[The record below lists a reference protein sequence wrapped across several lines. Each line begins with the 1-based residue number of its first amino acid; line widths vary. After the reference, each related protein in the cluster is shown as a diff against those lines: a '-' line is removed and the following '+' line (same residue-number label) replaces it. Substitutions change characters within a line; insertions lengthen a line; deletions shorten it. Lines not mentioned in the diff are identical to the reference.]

1 MNNSQLREKA
11 LGKAKVKIKGL
22 TGASIIAYLCMALT
36 LLAGDIAGNMLL
48 NIAVELAAG
57 FVLSLIA
64 MAGYKRVGLT
74 AWRQSR
80 AAYAD
85 LAGCFTGGKTLI
97 KGALPALITSI
108 ALTLVRQ
115 LAFGEKWYM
124 AVIAGAAAVILYIF
138 AAYICYAG
146 EMDENAGAGAAIVS
160 GVSAAVR
167 NMGRILEMLFM
178 LYWWVAA
185 ALAATVVICRLS
197 GLSDAPTT
205 MVTFLV
211 GFVLCYLIAS
221 YNALA
226 EAGLGR
232 EIFKK

>member
-1 MNNSQLREKA
+1 MKNRELREKA
-11 LGKAKVKIKGL
+11 LNKVKVKIKGL

-36 LLAGDIAGNMLL
+36 LLAGDFTGNMLL
-48 NIAVELAAG
+48 NIAIELAAG

-74 AWRQSR
+74 AWRQSS
-80 AAYAD
+80 AAFAG
-85 LAGCFTGGKTLI
+85 LAGCFTGLKTLAN
-97 KGALPALITSI
+97 GVAPALMTSI

-115 LAFGEKWYM
+115 LAFGGEWYV
-124 AVIAGAAAVILYIF
+124 AVLACVAAVIMYIF
-138 AAYICYAG
+138 ASYICYAG
-146 EMDENAGAGAAIVS
+146 EMDADAGPVAAIAA
-160 GVSAAVR
+160 GVSAAAR
-167 NMGRILEMLFM
+167 NIGRILEMLVM

-185 ALAATVVICRLS
+185 VLAGAVLICRSS
-197 GLSDAPTT
+197 GLSQVPATL
-205 MVTFLV
+205 VTFLV
-211 GFVLCYLIAS
+211 GFVLCYLIAP

>member
-1 MNNSQLREKA
+1 MKNSQLREKA
-11 LGKAKVKIKGL
+11 LNKVKVKIKGL

-36 LLAGDIAGNMLL
+36 LLAGDFTGNMLL
-48 NIAVELAAG
+48 DIAIELAAG

-74 AWRQSR
+74 AWRQSS

-85 LAGCFTGGKTLI
+85 LMGCFTGGKNLA
-97 KGALPALITSI
+97 KGAAPALMTSI
-108 ALTLVRQ
+108 ALTLIRQ
-115 LAFGEKWYM
+115 LAFGGEWY
-124 AVIAGAAAVILYIF
+124 AAVIVGVAAVIMYIF

-146 EMDENAGAGAAIVS
+146 EINETAGPAAAVAAGA
-160 GVSAAVR
+160 SAAAR

-185 ALAATVVICRLS
+185 ALMGCVLICRAS
-197 GLSDAPTT
+197 GLSQAPTT
-205 MVTFLV
+205 LVTFLV
-211 GFVLCYLIAS
+211 GFVLCYLIAP

-232 EIFKK
+232 EIFKN

>member
-1 MNNSQLREKA
+1 MKNRELREKA
-11 LGKAKVKIKGL
+11 LNKVKVKIKGL

-36 LLAGDIAGNMLL
+36 LLTGDLTGNKGLDIA
-48 NIAVELAAG
+48 IELAAG

-74 AWRQSR
+74 AWRQSS

-85 LAGCFTGGKTLI
+85 LAGCFTGGKRLL
-97 KGALPALITSI
+97 KGVVPALLTSI

-115 LAFGEKWYM
+115 LAFGGEWY
-124 AVIAGAAAVILYIF
+124 AAVIVGTAAVITYVF

-146 EMDENAGAGAAIVS
+146 EMDDKAGPGAAVVS
-160 GVSAAVR
+160 GVSAAAR
-167 NMGRILEMLFM
+167 NIGRILEMLFM

-185 ALAATVVICRLS
+185 ALAVTVLICRYS
-197 GLSDAPTT
+197 GLSDVPATL
-205 MVTFLV
+205 VTFLV
-211 GFVLCYLIAS
+211 GFVLCYLIAP

-232 EIFKK
+232 EIFKR

>member
-1 MNNSQLREKA
+1 MKNRELREKA
-11 LGKAKVKIKGL
+11 LGKVKVKIKGL

-36 LLAGDIAGNMLL
+36 LLAGDFTGNMLL
-48 NIAVELAAG
+48 DIAIELAAG

-74 AWRQSR
+74 AWRQSS

-85 LAGCFTGGKTLI
+85 LAGCFTSAKKLA
-97 KGALPALITSI
+97 KGALPALMTSI
-108 ALTLVRQ
+108 ALTLIRQ
-115 LAFGEKWYM
+115 LAFGGEWYV
-124 AVIAGAAAVILYIF
+124 AVIVGVAAVIMYIF

-146 EMDENAGAGAAIVS
+146 EIDEKAGPGATIAAGM
-160 GVSAAVR
+160 SAAAR
-167 NMGRILEMLFM
+167 NIGRILEMLVM

-185 ALAATVVICRLS
+185 ALAGAVLICRSS
-197 GLSDAPTT
+197 GLSDVPTT
-205 MVTFLV
+205 LVTFLV
-211 GFVLCYLIAS
+211 GFVLCYLIAP